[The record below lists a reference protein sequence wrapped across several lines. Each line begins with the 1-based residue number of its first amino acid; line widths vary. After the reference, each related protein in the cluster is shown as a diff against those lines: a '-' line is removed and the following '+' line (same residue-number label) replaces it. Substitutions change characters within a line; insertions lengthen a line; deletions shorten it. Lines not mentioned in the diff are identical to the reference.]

1 MPNIKSA
8 IKRVKVSET
17 KTSENTM
24 IKTAY
29 KTAVKNFM
37 NEVEAGNKAKAEETY
52 KVAVKAIEKA
62 AAKGVI
68 KDNTAA
74 RKKSSLTKVL
84 NTVK

>member
-8 IKRVKVSET
+8 IKRVKVNET

-37 NEVEAGNKAKAEETY
+37 NEVESVNKEKATELY

-62 AAKGVI
+62 ATKGVI
-68 KDNTAA
+68 KDNTAS

>member
-8 IKRVKVSET
+8 IKRVNTIET

-62 AAKGVI
+62 ATKGVI
-68 KDNTAA
+68 KDNTAS
-74 RKKSSLTKVL
+74 RKKSSLAKAL

>member
-8 IKRVKVSET
+8 IKRVNTIET

-29 KTAVKNFM
+29 KTAIKNFM
-37 NEVEAGNKAKAEETY
+37 SEVEAGNKEKAIETH

-62 AAKGVI
+62 AKKGVI
-68 KDNTAA
+68 KDNTAS
-74 RKKSSLTKVL
+74 RKKSSLSKAF